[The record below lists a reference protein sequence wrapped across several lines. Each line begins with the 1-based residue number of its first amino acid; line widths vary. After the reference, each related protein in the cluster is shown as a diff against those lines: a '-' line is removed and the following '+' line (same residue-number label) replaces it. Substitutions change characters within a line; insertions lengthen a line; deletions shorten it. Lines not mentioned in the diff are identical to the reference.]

1 MRLIRKNVE
10 RVAVT
15 EAQIEKLKAQ
25 GFRPIGGDVA
35 EADHADADINTKTVA
50 ELKAIAKEKEIEGY
64 SSLTKEELL
73 AVLKGVV

>member
-1 MRLIRKNVE
+1 M
-10 RVAVT
+10 
-15 EAQIEKLKAQ
+15 QPMMDQ
-25 GFRPIGGDVA
+25 GTRPIGGDAA
-35 EADHADADINTKTVA
+35 EADQADVDINTKTVA

>member
-35 EADHADADINTKTVA
+35 EADQADVDINTKTVA

>member
-10 RVAVT
+10 RVAFT

-25 GFRPIGGDVA
+25 EFRPIGENTTEAVQTDV
-35 EADHADADINTKTVA
+35 DINTKTVA

>member
-10 RVAVT
+10 RVAFT

-25 GFRPIGGDVA
+25 GFRPIGENTTEAVQTDV
-35 EADHADADINTKTVA
+35 DINTKTVA

>member
-10 RVAVT
+10 RVAVK
-15 EAQIEKLKAQ
+15 EARIEKLKAL
-25 GFRPIGGDVA
+25 GFRPIGGDAA
-35 EADHADADINTKTVA
+35 EIVQAAADINTKTVA

-73 AVLKGVV
+73 AVLKDVV

>member
-15 EAQIEKLKAQ
+15 ETQIEKLKAQ
-25 GFRPIGGDVA
+25 GFRPIGEGAA
-35 EADHADADINTKTVA
+35 EADQADVDINTKTVA